1 MRNKYAMPALKQ
13 PICTIKW
20 MQGVRDGLYWCPR
33 GELAMR
39 QIASAPTKQQLAE
52 ILMAAVDVFIDAPV
66 QEIMGVHD
74 LDALIRSAELV
85 LLRPPNADWTI
96 NVIGLLTP

>member
-1 MRNKYAMPALKQ
+1 MQLLITKFSPMLSKDQVAATVRSRESYWRAIVRNKYSMPALKQ

-39 QIASAPTKQQLAE
+39 QIASAPTKQQLAD
-52 ILMAAVDVFIDAPV
+52 ILMEAVD
-66 QEIMGVHD
+66 
-74 LDALIRSAELV
+74 
-85 LLRPPNADWTI
+85 
-96 NVIGLLTP
+96 